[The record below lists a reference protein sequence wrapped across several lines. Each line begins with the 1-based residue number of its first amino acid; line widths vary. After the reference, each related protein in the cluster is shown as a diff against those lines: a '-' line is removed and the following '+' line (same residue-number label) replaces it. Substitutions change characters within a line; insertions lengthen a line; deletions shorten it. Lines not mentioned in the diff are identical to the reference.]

1 MRPREIEFADALP
14 LCWMGVI
21 FLPLVLIGQRQDYYS
36 MSMWSAFALWAATM
50 WDRMPRAL
58 RVAGTA
64 AIGVCGFI
72 IGAFAPISLRGA
84 ASDSERVG
92 TEIRFS
98 AWHVLHDVP
107 AATWQSLWPMACIVA
122 ASLVIFASV
131 ALYLIVN
138 NRPRLAAVVI
148 AAAMIPSGLSM
159 IDGVARTAPYFSLAN
174 AGRFLNQRLGEKG
187 EVIYEGALHQG
198 SSLVFYLNRKFFLLD
213 RFANDDSFVGSYPSG
228 IVLNEDAVLRKW
240 ATPEAIYLII
250 QQGRLGYWQKLMMD
264 RFHIYHQ
271 VTTCGPYVILSNQL

>member
-1 MRPREIEFADALP
+1 
-14 LCWMGVI
+14 
-21 FLPLVLIGQRQDYYS
+21 
-36 MSMWSAFALWAATM
+36 MSMWSAFALWAATT

-58 RVAGTA
+58 RIAGTA
-64 AIGVCGFI
+64 TIGVCGFI
-72 IGAFAPISLRGA
+72 IGAFALISLRGVE
-84 ASDSERVG
+84 SDSEQVG

-107 AATWQSLWPMACIVA
+107 IATWQSLWPMACIVA

-148 AAAMIPSGLSM
+148 AAAMIPAGLSM
-159 IDGVARTAPYFSLAN
+159 IDGVARMAPYFSLAN

-198 SSLVFYLNRKFFLLD
+198 SSLVFYLNRKFSLLN

-240 ATPEAIYLII
+240 ATPEATYLII
-250 QQGRLGYWQKLMMD
+250 QQGRLAIGEINDRSLSHLPSSHDAAHMLFWQSIIEGSDVIRQQPAPKLSVGMD
-264 RFHIYHQ
+264 
-271 VTTCGPYVILSNQL
+271 V